1 MAALVETAMK
11 KHGGEDKGWPAA
23 KVRETFLD
31 FFRKEAHTFGMISS
45 HGKS

>member
-1 MAALVETAMK
+1 MAALVETVME

-31 FFRKEAHTFGMISS
+31 FFKKEAHTFGMILCHS
-45 HGKS
+45 KP